1 MELTGGEP
9 WWATINAR
17 DWPDGLADDMR
28 AAGMEDMDQII
39 RTDKGSLAMRLLAG
53 LAWTQATKQRMTCT
67 QDHAQMHV
75 YVQQTDRPPDDVLRT
90 VKSRKRGPKG

>member
-28 AAGMEDMDQII
+28 AAGMDQDMDQII
-39 RTDKGSLAMRLLAG
+39 SKDNGSLAMRLLAG
-53 LAWTQATKQRMTCT
+53 LAWIQATKERMTCT
-67 QDHAQMHV
+67 LDHAQMHV
-75 YVQQTDRPPDDVLRT
+75 YVQRMQVQT
-90 VKSRKRGPKG
+90 